1 MAAASPP
8 TASAPLPLS
17 PPTPAVA
24 VSPRSRAGEI
34 RDQGTV
40 RRDSVDA
47 SRWTARGTVK
57 VTGDVNVGQA
67 VLEGNV
73 SIGGKLTAG
82 AFRSHGA
89 LEVEGPVEVAGAFA
103 GSGQLR
109 AALTLHAG
117 EADLRG
123 ASHVLGAV
131 SVDQTLTV
139 RGNLSAPSLAFGA
152 LLLEGAAE
160 VPGDLVGRSVSA
172 HFTNPS
178 SLGTVRAPTVSLRAK
193 VPNLVEKVLGRQ
205 MAVTVRR
212 VEADT
217 VELEGVDVKFVRSP
231 QISLGREAHVTE
243 YRGDDRTTPSLE
255 PGRVRIAE
263 PAAVRPEPLARAGSL
278 AFIFP
283 GLVAAAHDGR

>member
-8 TASAPLPLS
+8 PTSVPVPS
-17 PPTPAVA
+17 PPPAPA
-24 VSPRSRAGEI
+24 AAAAPRSRAGEI
-34 RDQGTV
+34 RDQGTI

-47 SRWTARGTVK
+47 AQWSARGAVK

-67 VLEGNV
+67 VTEGTV
-73 SIGGKLTAG
+73 SIGGKLTAN

-89 LEVEGPVEVAGAFA
+89 LEVEGPVEVAGSFA

-109 AALTLHAG
+109 AALTLHAV

-131 SVDQTLTV
+131 TVDQTLTV
-139 RGNLSAPSLAFGA
+139 HGNLSAPSLAVGA
-152 LLLEGAAE
+152 FQLNGTAE
-160 VPGDLVGRSVSA
+160 IPGDLVGRSVSA

-178 SLGTVRAPTVSLRAK
+178 ALGTVRASTVKLSAK
-193 VPNLVEKVLGRQ
+193 LPNLVEKVLGRQ

-217 VELEGVDVKFVRSP
+217 VVLEGVDVQFVRSP
-231 QISLGREAHVTE
+231 QISLGRAAHVTE
-243 YRGDDRTTPSLE
+243 YEGTIVRRHPSS
-255 PGRVRIAE
+255 RVGFESRS
-263 PAAVRPEPLARAGSL
+263 PRPY
-278 AFIFP
+278 
-283 GLVAAAHDGR
+283 GLTR